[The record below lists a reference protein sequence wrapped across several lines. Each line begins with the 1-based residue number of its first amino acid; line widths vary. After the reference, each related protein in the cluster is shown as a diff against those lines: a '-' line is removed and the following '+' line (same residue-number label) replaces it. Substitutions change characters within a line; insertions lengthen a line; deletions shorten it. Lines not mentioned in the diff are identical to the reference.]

1 MSTVETKE
9 SSDMKRTYDIYSASI
24 CTLIVYG
31 YIHEIEKALCIGHT
45 RLNNTIPEELIK
57 QCFTFYFDPI
67 VPNMIFDEYGINT
80 ARMEILND
88 KQVKCLKGY
97 NDAYER
103 EKCKGSSIRLKYG
116 LPISVRGDNKY
127 NIKSVSWEITHTA
140 YHFPNSYYF
149 IGVVSNRNTDFSN
162 IAYKGLTDAYG
173 ISGLSGRTYK
183 ESFYLF
189 DSNYTVYPQNTIVKV
204 EYNINES
211 KLLFTYGTK
220 SHEISLPANNNEI
233 THWYPCISLRDK
245 NDTCKILNVTIK

>member
-67 VPNMIFDEYGINT
+67 VPNMIFDEYGIDKT
-80 ARMEILND
+80 RMQIIND

-97 NDAYER
+97 NDAYYSEG
-103 EKCKGSSIRLKYG
+103 CCGSSIRMKYG
-116 LPISVRGDNKY
+116 LPISVRGNNKY
-127 NIKSVSWEITHTA
+127 NITSASWEITHTA
-140 YHFPNSYYF
+140 THKFPTAYYF

-162 IAYKGLTDAYG
+162 IAFEGLTDAYG
-173 ISGLSGRTYK
+173 ISGYRAGCIFDGKCTMDWKYK
-183 ESFYLF
+183 S
-189 DSNYTVYPQNTIVKV
+189 YPKNAIVKV
-204 EYNINES
+204 EYKISES
-211 KLLFTYGTK
+211 KLLFTYG
-220 SHEISLPANNNEI
+220 NNSRKKKKKKKKKKINVIKLYEI
-233 THWYPCISLRDK
+233 T
-245 NDTCKILNVTIK
+245 